1 MRPFNPAEIEAD
13 VQRQWHAA
21 DVYRAIEASQRP
33 KFYCVSMLPYPSG
46 NLHMGCLLYTSDA
59 ADE

>member
-13 VQRQWHAA
+13 VQRQWQAG
-21 DVYRAIEASQRP
+21 DVYRADEGSARP

-46 NLHMGCLLYTSDA
+46 NLHMGTCATTRSTT
-59 ADE
+59 